1 MTTKLAILAALVL
14 VVAACG
20 GDDGATV
27 RNLGAD
33 GTATG
38 TGTGTA
44 TGTGAATGT
53 GTGIGG
59 VAPACPSAEP
69 TPGGATVAVTLTEYA
84 IATDVDEVPA
94 GSVRFVV
101 ENAGEEPHELLVL
114 RAASLDELPLDD
126 RGVLVEDR
134 LPGGVLVGE
143 IEPFAAGQ
151 TCELALELG
160 AGDYLL
166 VCNVVEGEGG
176 VVKAHLPL
184 GMVRSLTVTG

>member
-1 MTTKLAILAALVL
+1 MTTKLTILAALVL

-59 VAPACPSAEP
+59 VAPACPSAQP
-69 TPGGATVAVTLTEYA
+69 ASGVTVTLTEYA
-84 IATDVDEVPA
+84 IAADVDEVSA

-166 VCNVVEGEGG
+166 VCNVVEEEGG